1 MRQGCFNARVQNS
14 DAMALSAALLAV
26 AGDLT
31 QRIQEGVVARG
42 FADVRP
48 AHGFAF
54 ARLAPDGATVTDLAA
69 HLGVTKQAASQLV
82 DEIVRKGYA
91 ERRPHP
97 GDARAR
103 LVVLTE
109 RGGRAPGR
117 PRRRP
122 PRWWGTG
129 SARSGRVKS
138 ARWAPGWRGSPLEVP
153 SVPPGDGAS
162 GDIREYQD
170 FTDVPVSSP
179 DFTACPL
186 ITGSFTD
193 A

>member
-1 MRQGCFNARVQNS
+1 MQNS
-14 DAMALSAALLAV
+14 EAMALSAALLAV

-31 QRIQEGVVARG
+31 QRINDGVAARG
-42 FADVRP
+42 FTDIRP

-54 ARLAPDGATVTDLAA
+54 ARLAPGGATATELAA

-109 RGGRAPGR
+109 RGRACTRAAEEAAVDVVGGWAELMGEGEVRALWGRLARIAPHG
-117 PRRRP
+117 PIKP
-122 PRWWGTG
+122 AW
-129 SARSGRVKS
+129 
-138 ARWAPGWRGSPLEVP
+138 
-153 SVPPGDGAS
+153 
-162 GDIREYQD
+162 
-170 FTDVPVSSP
+170 
-179 DFTACPL
+179 
-186 ITGSFTD
+186 
-193 A
+193 

>member
-1 MRQGCFNARVQNS
+1 VQNS
-14 DAMALSAALLAV
+14 EAMALSAALLAV
-26 AGDLT
+26 AGGLT
-31 QRIQEGVVARG
+31 QRIHDGVVARG
-42 FADVRP
+42 FEGLRP

-109 RGGRAPGR
+109 QGWACTRAAEAAAAEAVQAWVEVLGEGEVRVLLGQLGRIAPYGPIR
-117 PRRRP
+117 PT
-122 PRWWGTG
+122 W
-129 SARSGRVKS
+129 
-138 ARWAPGWRGSPLEVP
+138 
-153 SVPPGDGAS
+153 
-162 GDIREYQD
+162 
-170 FTDVPVSSP
+170 
-179 DFTACPL
+179 
-186 ITGSFTD
+186 
-193 A
+193 